1 VKNKIKI
8 KILYILLLFA
18 SIMFFMAQ
26 KLYAAPDNEEELDV
40 KIPITAEISGDFS
53 ESNCVFK
60 YKIEAYDT
68 NPTGAT
74 NEPTDLQISM
84 SSSDRISSNKFSK
97 TEYIDFSS
105 VNYKKTG
112 SYLYKITEIS
122 SSYPGKYY
130 ISNKTYR
137 IEVIVRIEGGQYKPF
152 VLGRVSDLDKGTKED
167 KVIFPHTEMTFFK
180 LTMSATGR
188 VADPRRVFQI
198 NSYIKW

>member
-1 VKNKIKI
+1 MKNKIKI
-8 KILYILLLFA
+8 KIIFILALFA
-18 SIMFFMAQ
+18 SIMFFTVQ
-26 KLYAAPDNEEELDV
+26 KSYAVPDNEEELDV

-53 ESNCVFK
+53 EGNCVFK

-74 NEPTDLQISM
+74 NEPTNLEIALTSNDKIS
-84 SSSDRISSNKFSK
+84 NTKYSK
-97 TEYIDFSS
+97 SEYIDFSS
-105 VNYKKTG
+105 VNYQKTG

-130 ISNKTYR
+130 ISAKTYR

-152 VLGRVSDLDKGTKED
+152 VLGRVSDLDEGTKED
-167 KVIFPHTEMTFFK
+167 RVIFPHTEMTFLK

-188 VADPRRVFQI
+188 VADPRRVF
-198 NSYIKW
+198 

>member
-1 VKNKIKI
+1 LSK
-8 KILYILLLFA
+8 
-18 SIMFFMAQ
+18 
-26 KLYAAPDNEEELDV
+26 LDV

-105 VNYKKTG
+105 GIGTNSFGACDSEWVNAVVNQAKTVQHTSNLFYTEPQVKLAKLLCEKTG
-112 SYLYKITEIS
+112 MKKVFFSNSGAESNECAIKAAR
-122 SSYPGKYY
+122 KYGACDTV
-130 ISNKTYR
+130 IPATDTIVESINGAT
-137 IEVIVRIEGGQYKPF
+137 IESIPVRDYYYQGQTPQSFNIK
-152 VLGRVSDLDKGTKED
+152 
-167 KVIFPHTEMTFFK
+167 K
-180 LTMSATGR
+180 L
-188 VADPRRVFQI
+188 FNLI
-198 NSYIKW
+198 